1 MDGAYSLR
9 RKLERVIVPAPW
21 EVPPPVMR
29 SAKNGR
35 GTLDKWPEAVKKET
49 VLHQWSVLWAMGN
62 HRQVPAGVGN
72 KNFGL
77 RDQTQRGSWGLLHG
91 EKTRVGRAKTA

>member
-1 MDGAYSLR
+1 
-9 RKLERVIVPAPW
+9 
-21 EVPPPVMR
+21 MR
-29 SAKNGR
+29 LAKNRG
-35 GTLDKWPEAVKKET
+35 GTLHKWSEAVKKET
-49 VLHQWSVLWAMGN
+49 VLHKWSVLWAMGN

-91 EKTRVGRAKTA
+91 EKNRVGRAKTA